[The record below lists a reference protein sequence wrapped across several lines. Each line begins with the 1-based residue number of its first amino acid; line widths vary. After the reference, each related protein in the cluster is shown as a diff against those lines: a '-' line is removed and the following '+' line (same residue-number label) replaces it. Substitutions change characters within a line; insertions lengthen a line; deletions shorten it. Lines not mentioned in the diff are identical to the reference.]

1 MKLARFRHRGTV
13 SVGLVEDSHLQPVS
27 QTLAQLVAGAAVT
40 PVGATVPLAEVE
52 LLAPLTEACRGV
64 LCVGINYVEH
74 QKESAEA
81 FVATVPDDPIVFFK
95 TPSAIAGPYADL
107 PLEPSVSEQFDW
119 EVELGVV
126 IGTGGRNI
134 ARSDAGAHVYGYTV
148 VNDITARDVQH
159 RHKQWH
165 LGKNVDGC
173 TPVGPWIVTRDEVGY
188 PPVLDLSLTVNG
200 VLMQTANTRDMI
212 FDIADQI
219 AIISTY
225 VALQPGDVI
234 ATGTPAGV
242 GFARKPAIF
251 LRAGDVVETTVVG
264 VGTLK
269 NRVTVCDL
277 ATADAS
283 AELDAELQPVLVQEA
298 GV

>member
-1 MKLARFRHRGTV
+1 MKVARYRHRGAIRT
-13 SVGLVEDSHLQPVS
+13 GLVQDTSVQPVTES
-27 QTLAQLVAGAAVT
+27 LEQLVS
-40 PVGATVPLAEVE
+40 GATATPAGSVVPLSEVE
-52 LLAPLTEACRGV
+52 LLAPLTDTCRGV

-74 QKESAEA
+74 QKESADT
-81 FVATVPDDPIVFFK
+81 FVATVPDDPIIFFK
-95 TPSAIAGPYADL
+95 TPSAVTGPFRDL
-107 PLEPSVSEQFDW
+107 PLDPAVSEQFDW

-126 IGTGGRNI
+126 IGTGGRHI
-134 ARSDAGAHVYGYTV
+134 AREDAGQHIYGYTV

-173 TPVGPWIVTRDEVGY
+173 TPVGPWIVTRDDIGY
-188 PPVLDLSLTVNG
+188 PPVLDVSLTVNG

-219 AIISTY
+219 AIISRY

-242 GFARKPAIF
+242 GFARKPPIF
-251 LRAGDVVETTVVG
+251 LRKGDVVQTTVVG
-264 VGTLK
+264 VGTLC
-269 NRVTVCDL
+269 NHISETV
-277 ATADAS
+277 DAS
-283 AELDAELQPVLVQEA
+283 AADLDGLSSGLPQEA
-298 GV
+298 AV